1 MNEGVIVDGRMKTNW
16 EDIYAAGDVAEAP
29 EFFFG
34 KRGLSGILPSAVR
47 QGKVAGLNMGGGDT
61 EYMGS
66 IPMNMFNFFGHVV
79 FSIGL
84 SRADEVQVVED
95 TEQGNGHFKEL
106 CFMEDRLV
114 GACFLDVKVDPG
126 IFLYLIENRVDVGSY
141 KDLLLEK
148 PKETSRWL
156 MLEAEK
162 AQTKL

>member
-1 MNEGVIVDGRMKTNW
+1 M
-16 EDIYAAGDVAEAP
+16 
-29 EFFFG
+29 
-34 KRGLSGILPSAVR
+34 
-47 QGKVAGLNMGGGDT
+47 
-61 EYMGS
+61 
-66 IPMNMFNFFGHVV
+66 
-79 FSIGL
+79 
-84 SRADEVQVVED
+84 ED
-95 TEQGNGHFKEL
+95 TDQGNGWFKEL

-126 IFLYLIENRVDVGSY
+126 VFLYLIENRVDVGSY